1 MSGVDDLRDLKERVA
16 GRRPPLLSVYLNV
29 NPGNPENR
37 NRAYVIRLK
46 DALREEGVP
55 KGFAGEVVGY
65 VEELRPRMRTLVLF
79 SSPEGWREVRWIGV
93 ELPEEVFWGE
103 PYVAPLDLAVDEYA
117 PVGVV
122 VVDAKR
128 VRLLVSSLGSLEE
141 ELKEANVFDTAGW
154 REITLSPSSA
164 SPQGG
169 MAHDLFERRVEEWV
183 RRFYKRAAGEVGD
196 HVKSLGLRRLILAG
210 PEERTAEFVAE
221 LPREA
226 KDLVAARIHLPQ
238 DVSEGELARRISETE
253 EEIERSEE
261 SELLRELRERGVR
274 GLEET
279 LRALDEGRIYRV
291 AVPWP
296 LPDEIS
302 WCDSCGVALAAGHER
317 CPYCGGPV
325 RTRRLANA
333 LSGLA
338 ASRGASVEF
347 VRGENARALREE
359 LGGIAGL
366 PRF

>member
-1 MSGVDDLRDLKERVA
+1 M
-16 GRRPPLLSVYLNV
+16 
-29 NPGNPENR
+29 
-37 NRAYVIRLK
+37 
-46 DALREEGVP
+46 
-55 KGFAGEVVGY
+55 
-65 VEELRPRMRTLVLF
+65 
-79 SSPEGWREVRWIGV
+79 
-93 ELPEEVFWGE
+93 
-103 PYVAPLDLAVDEYA
+103 
-117 PVGVV
+117 
-122 VVDAKR
+122 
-128 VRLLVSSLGSLEE
+128 
-141 ELKEANVFDTAGW
+141 
-154 REITLSPSSA
+154 
-164 SPQGG
+164 
-169 MAHDLFERRVEEWV
+169 

-210 PEERTAEFVAE
+210 PEERTSEFVAE

-261 SELLRELRERGVR
+261 SGLLRELRERGVR

-302 WCDSCGVALAAGHER
+302 WCDPCGVALAAGHER
-317 CPYCGGPV
+317 CPYCGGLV